1 MGQRAVCQK
10 MIEGT
15 RREYTRRDNVRG
27 KGGGGGGGGQCTI
40 KVAESQCSEFVF
52 DALFD
57 RKPVK

>member
-1 MGQRAVCQK
+1 

-27 KGGGGGGGGQCTI
+27 KGGEGGGGQCTI